1 MGTPLRPLIAIAM
14 AGTLA
19 VGLAACGDDDADET
33 VAAIPVAEVENL
45 TGVASEVI
53 LSDGFQQDL
62 NKLKIN
68 STLLGKATRTGDT
81 LAFPITGGSLTYYAP
96 GTRDPFVESNIL
108 HENSGLQLKR
118 GNNTVA
124 LRNFVIDGGASLL
137 YGDVRVNGKKTG
149 ENVPL
154 FFLDGRT
161 LEPLRTTDA
170 GTAVLEGTTVS
181 LTAEAAQVL
190 NDTYNTEALSEFHP
204 VGRAEIVVQ
213 MPA

>member
-1 MGTPLRPLIAIAM
+1 MNTPLRPLVAIAM
-14 AGTLA
+14 AGTLTF
-19 VGLAACGDDDADET
+19 GLAACGDDDTDDT

-68 STLLGKATRTGDT
+68 SKLLGKATRTGDT

-108 HENSGLQLKR
+108 HENSGLQFMK
-118 GNNTVA
+118 GKTKVD
-124 LRNFVIDGGASLL
+124 LRNFVIDAGASLL

-161 LEPLRTTDA
+161 LEPLQTTDA
-170 GTAVLEGTTVS
+170 GTAVLEGATVS
-181 LTAEAAQVL
+181 LTAEAAQLL
-190 NDTYNTEALSEFHP
+190 NDTFNTEAMSEFHP
-204 VGRAEIVVQ
+204 VGRAEVVVQ
-213 MPA
+213 LPA